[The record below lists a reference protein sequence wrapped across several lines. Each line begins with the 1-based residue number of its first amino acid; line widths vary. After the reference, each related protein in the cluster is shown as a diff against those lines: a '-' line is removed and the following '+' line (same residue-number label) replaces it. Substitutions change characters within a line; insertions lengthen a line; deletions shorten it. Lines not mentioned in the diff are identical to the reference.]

1 MSTEKTLS
9 FEELMELNKHR
20 RFYQIAFLV
29 EDLEGTMKKWV
40 EQLRIGPWLIIEM
53 NEMNC
58 TRVIERGKPST
69 APFRFFCATAMVGE
83 IQIELIKPVFGVEA
97 YERWLKKHGPG
108 PHHIKEMVPDDR
120 IDRVAEE
127 FAERGMP
134 ITRAGHFFEDDHRYP
149 ETMEQLGFQYELGNC
164 VPVTSLTEEM
174 IRWYPP
180 KTKKEAAK

>member
-1 MSTEKTLS
+1 MKTEKTLS
-9 FEELMELNKHR
+9 FEELMELNRHR

-40 EQLRIGPWLIIEM
+40 EMLRIGPWLIIEM
-53 NEMNC
+53 NEKNC

-180 KTKKEAAK
+180 KTKKETAK